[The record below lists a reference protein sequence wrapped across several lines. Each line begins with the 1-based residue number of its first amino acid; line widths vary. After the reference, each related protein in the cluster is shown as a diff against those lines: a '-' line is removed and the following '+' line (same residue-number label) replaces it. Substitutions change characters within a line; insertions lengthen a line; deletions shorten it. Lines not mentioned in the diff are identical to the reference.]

1 MGVNQAENSTEDR
14 LVNMIKDLQRQVL
27 ELRTKQK
34 IGADAISTRA
44 TTTYTFGPITIAAAT
59 YSYFSITTTPN
70 IPTLT
75 IWNHE
80 VTVYVDSN
88 GLDNYS
94 FPTGSFLTGGKEKMR
109 QSVWLDWY
117 NSNDAIGAR
126 NVKILIENT
135 DTASHNYYIKF
146 NSVSPQLPLN

>member
-1 MGVNQAENSTEDR
+1 MAVNQSTNDLESR
-14 LVNMIKDLQRQVL
+14 LVNKLADLQRQIL
-27 ELRTKQK
+27 DLRTRQK
-34 IGADAISTRA
+34 IGADAISTRVS
-44 TTTYTFGPITIAAAT
+44 TTYTFGPITIAAAA
-59 YSYFSITTTPN
+59 YSWFSITVTPN

-88 GLDNYS
+88 GLDMYS

-117 NSNDAIGAR
+117 NSNDATGAR
-126 NVKILIENT
+126 NIKILIENT
-135 DTASHNYYIKF
+135 DSASHNYYIKF
-146 NSVSPQLPLN
+146 DSVSPQLPLN